1 MAAMDQRQ
9 RRPVAYDTTLR
20 LTMSQITENLHQQ
33 IPNICLD
40 ILVIFQYIVLNP
52 VPVHKP
58 YLNQTHDWVKGPP
71 VGPVGHHNKA
81 SELGELGVRLKNQ
94 PSHKV
99 DL

>member
-20 LTMSQITENLHQQ
+20 LTMNHQH

-71 VGPVGHHNKA
+71 VGPVSHHNKA
-81 SELGELGVRLKNQ
+81 SELGELGLRLKNQ